1 MWFSKPSPN
10 ARRLPELIGTERL
23 DTETVSQRN
32 LFSVTAGLRMPR
44 WIELGETRHQR
55 RGASSIFA
63 ATTPPRRP
71 AAWLERLANGLFLA
85 LSPRV
90 SRARQPLPSIH
101 LEPYERFEIERWR
114 TGETLS
120 ATWYPAFGTPRG
132 AVLLAHPWIKWGQS
146 YFHRRGRI
154 GALRAAGYHVM
165 TFDLAGLGSSS
176 KTRSGFF
183 DRDLEDALAA
193 LGERAAGLPVHLWG
207 VSCGGYWAHLALSRV
222 AVSGAMFE
230 DVSPHFIE
238 WSGRMAPWGWPCYTF
253 FRLGFR
259 SAYRFMDLRRHAP
272 LLRVRAAS
280 YVSGA
285 LDGGVLPGETQEL
298 ARLAGG
304 RYLIVDGADHLEAI
318 KRDGEGVIAL
328 ALSTFELA
336 ERSTRRAG
344 KTNAA

>member
-1 MWFSKPSPN
+1 MSPRSLSSL
-10 ARRLPELIGTERL
+10 ASGLRLPRWATLRTIWQSGVVFEA
-23 DTETVSQRN
+23 
-32 LFSVTAGLRMPR
+32 TA
-44 WIELGETRHQR
+44 
-55 RGASSIFA
+55 
-63 ATTPPRRP
+63 PPQRP
-71 AAWLERLANGLFLA
+71 AAWLERMANGLFLA

-90 SRARQPLPSIH
+90 SRTRQPEPSIH
-101 LEPYERFEIERWR
+101 LEPYERFEIKRSR
-114 TGETLS
+114 ATGTLA

-165 TFDLAGLGSSS
+165 TFDLAGLGQSS
-176 KTRSGFF
+176 KARPGFF
-183 DRDLEDALAA
+183 DRDIEDALVA
-193 LGERAAGLPVHLWG
+193 LEKRAAGLPLHLWG

-238 WSGRMAPWGWPCYTF
+238 WSGRMAPWGWPCYAF

-259 SAYRFMDLRRHAP
+259 SAFRFMDLRLHAP
-272 LLRVRAAS
+272 LLRARAVA

-285 LDGGVLPGETQEL
+285 HDKGVFPSETQEL

-304 RYLIVDGADHLEAI
+304 RCRIVDDADHLEAI
-318 KRDGEGVIAL
+318 KRDGEGIIAL
-328 ALSTFELA
+328 ALATFDLA
-336 ERSTRRAG
+336 ECSTQLEEEAEV
-344 KTNAA
+344 A